1 MFTPQNS
8 VFFCAYTV
16 YQSTAEKWRKQ
27 LIELAANLHAHDDN
41 APIPTQ
47 PGFCFEGG
55 INTYNEPFRAEKA
68 ILGFSLSQYPSLYF
82 AFITQALNFD
92 NGSMLLKP
100 PHVPS
105 GSRVARS
112 NAFTN
117 NDLPAEEFCMYDD
130 SFRNDGNFKHY
141 NFRFYVP
148 SVAYTLGWPDLS
160 FVMHNQRESRFSGH
174 IFDSAEQALGLWD
187 ALTRSIRLRPG
198 AV

>member
-1 MFTPQNS
+1 
-8 VFFCAYTV
+8 
-16 YQSTAEKWRKQ
+16 
-27 LIELAANLHAHDDN
+27 
-41 APIPTQ
+41 
-47 PGFCFEGG
+47 
-55 INTYNEPFRAEKA
+55 
-68 ILGFSLSQYPSLYF
+68 
-82 AFITQALNFD
+82 
-92 NGSMLLKP
+92 MLLKP

-160 FVMHNQRESRFSGH
+160 FVMHNQRESCFSGH
-174 IFDSAEQALGLWD
+174 IFDSAEQALGLTFWRCRILLILWLD
-187 ALTRSIRLRPG
+187 AWKYWLYILFLRG
-198 AV
+198 K